1 MVGIGGA
8 GMCGIAEVL
17 VSMGFEVSGSDLQ
30 HSDVTERL
38 ESMGVRV
45 CYEHN
50 AEQAAGADVVVFSSA
65 VRPENAEVRYARE
78 NRIPT
83 IPRSEMLGE
92 LMRLKRGIAISGTHG
107 KTTTTSMIGQL
118 FAHAGLAPTVIVG
131 GKVRALGTGA
141 ATGTGEFLVAEADEF
156 DRSFLRL
163 SPTLAVITTI
173 EAEHLDTYLD
183 LESIKD
189 AFVEFANKVPFYGLV
204 VACAD
209 DPHTLE
215 VLPRI
220 KRPLLTY
227 GRAESADF
235 RIVSEE
241 YAGLTSA
248 FEVVT
253 LDRERIRI
261 ELQVP
266 GAHNVLNA
274 TAAVAIA
281 LETGLPV
288 PRIQSGLREFT
299 GVHRR
304 FEFKGELNDALI
316 FDDYAHHPT
325 EVRVTLETARRSWPD
340 RRLVAAFQ
348 PHLFTR
354 TRDFASEFAD
364 SLSIADRILLL
375 DIYPSR
381 ERPLPNV
388 TSELVA
394 APLRL
399 AGKDVVL
406 ISAERCGD
414 QIAAELRPNDVLIAM
429 GAGSISG
436 IIQGILPTHA

>member
-17 VSMGFEVSGSDLQ
+17 VAMGFEVSGSDLQ
-30 HSDVTERL
+30 HSEVTERL
-38 ESMGVRV
+38 EKLGVKLF
-45 CYEHN
+45 YEHN

-65 VRPENAEVRYARE
+65 VRPENAEVRHARD

-107 KTTTTSMIGQL
+107 KTTTTSMIGQV
-118 FAHAGLAPTVIVG
+118 FAYAGLAPTVIVG

-141 ATGTGEFLVAEADEF
+141 AMGSGEFLVAEADEF

-183 LESIKD
+183 LESVKD
-189 AFVEFANKVPFYGLV
+189 AFVDFANKVPFYGLV
-204 VACAD
+204 VACGD
-209 DPHTLE
+209 DLHTQE

-220 KRPLLTY
+220 KRPILTY
-227 GRAESADF
+227 GRNEHSSF
-235 RIVSEE
+235 RVVSES
-241 YAGLTSA
+241 YSGLSSR

-253 LDRERIRI
+253 PEQERIEI

-266 GAHNVLNA
+266 GQHNVLNA
-274 TAAVAIA
+274 AAAVAIS
-281 LETGLPV
+281 LETGIAV
-288 PRIQSGLREFT
+288 SKIQRALREFT

-304 FEFKGELNDALI
+304 FEAKGELHGALI

-325 EVRVTLETARRSWPD
+325 EVRVTLETARASWPE

-348 PHLFTR
+348 PHLYTR
-354 TRDFASEFAD
+354 TRDFAAEFANA
-364 SLSIADRILLL
+364 LSIADCILLL

-381 ERPLPNV
+381 ERPIEGV
-388 TSELVA
+388 TSDLIA
-394 APLRL
+394 APLR
-399 AGKDVVL
+399 AHGKNVVMVGTDDARNR
-406 ISAERCGD
+406 ISA
-414 QIAAELRPNDVLIAM
+414 QLQSNDVLIAM

-436 IIQGILPTHA
+436 IVQDMLAVAQ